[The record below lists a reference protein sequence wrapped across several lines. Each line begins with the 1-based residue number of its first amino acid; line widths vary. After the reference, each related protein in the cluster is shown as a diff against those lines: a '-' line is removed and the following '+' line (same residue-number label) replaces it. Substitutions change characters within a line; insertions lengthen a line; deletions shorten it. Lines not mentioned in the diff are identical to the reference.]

1 MCFSHKHQKKT
12 NYTKNDIVL
21 FKCTHTLAE
30 ISLGSVSSRKIA
42 SFLLHI
48 RKDTQFGV
56 FLLACCVTHFKMCN
70 WLWPRDIQM
79 RQWNP
84 LSLSPV
90 YSTLT
95 LNKGACLEVLLRFL
109 FHPPPS
115 PPAWLSQPPWLFHQW
130 PPGGVPG
137 LCLCRTRDY
146 NKLFFWPSLVSGW
159 TWHTM
164 SWQIQNSCKF
174 KMFWK
179 SFRILNT

>member
-1 MCFSHKHQKKT
+1 MDLLKSVC
-12 NYTKNDIVL
+12 YTVN
-21 FKCTHTLAE
+21 FKSEYFAAASTSPQPGSEHPTQVTGC
-30 ISLGSVSSRKIA
+30 ISWRLGPATTSPSCLS
-42 SFLLHI
+42 
-48 RKDTQFGV
+48 
-56 FLLACCVTHFKMCN
+56 
-70 WLWPRDIQM
+70 WLWPRDIQT

-95 LNKGACLEVLLRFL
+95 VNKGACLEVLLHFL

-115 PPAWLSQPPWLFHQW
+115 PPAWLSQPPWLFHHW

-174 KMFWK
+174 KMFRK